1 VDHIEGKL
9 RPGFDAL
16 DALLTHMWAVT
27 VTGAPKT
34 WAMQFIEDHEETSRR
49 WYGGAVGMIGFDGS
63 MNTGLTLRTAHITG
77 GIAAVRAGATLLYD
91 SVPEAEEKETQ
102 IKARA
107 LLETL
112 EEASQIAQGLTQA
125 DPAAVADGT
134 VLAAGT
140 ILAGAGAGIA
150 AGERPPKVL
159 LVDHQDSFVH
169 TLADYFRQRGAE
181 VTTLRFG
188 FQPELLDSYAPDLVV
203 LSPGPGRPS
212 DFDCAGLLDQVYA
225 RGLPVFGVCL
235 GLQAMV
241 EHAGGELS
249 LLPEPAH
256 GKPGLVQVSGGS
268 LLTGLPAEFTAGR
281 YHSLY
286 ARPGEVRSGFRV
298 TASLRSPQGA
308 DVVMAIEDA
317 HARRWAVQFH
327 PESILTASGRSG
339 HQIIGNVLDLSRA
352 REKVGGAL

>member
-1 VDHIEGKL
+1 VDHIEGRL

-16 DALLTHMWAVT
+16 DAFLTHMWAVT

-34 WAMQFIEDHEETSRR
+34 WAMQFIEDHEPTPRR
-49 WYGGAVGMIGFDGS
+49 WYGGAVGKIGFDGS

-91 SVPEAEEKETQ
+91 SIPDAEEKETH

-112 EEASQIAQGLTQA
+112 AEAGRLAQGQA
-125 DPAAVADGT
+125 RSAAPPPGPAPAAGGRS
-134 VLAAGT
+134 L
-140 ILAGAGAGIA
+140 
-150 AGERPPKVL
+150 RVL

-169 TLADYFRQRGAE
+169 TLGDYFRQEGAE

-188 FQPELLDSYAPDLVV
+188 FSPALLDSYAPDLVV

-212 DFDCAGLLDQVYA
+212 DFGCAGLLDEVYA

-241 EHAGGELS
+241 EHAGGVLS

-256 GKPGLVQVSGGS
+256 GKPGLVRVAGGD
-268 LLTGLPAEFTAGR
+268 LLAGLPAEFTAGR

-286 ARPGEVRSGFRV
+286 APPDSVRGGFAV
-298 TASLRSPQGA
+298 TAATPDG
-308 DVVMAIEDA
+308 VVMAIEDPQA
-317 HARRWAVQFH
+317 GRWAVQFH
-327 PESILTASGRSG
+327 PESILTASGRAG
-339 HQIIGNVLDLSRA
+339 HRVISNVLDLCRA
-352 REKVGGAL
+352 RAGAVR